1 MDEPIPSITSS
12 REFQKRVLPSRSRRG
27 GPGVGNCET
36 DIMILDTFKRQSEND
51 PLIPKDTPFF
61 LTTDSNL
68 APSEASTSSI
78 NINARGYE
86 RYFDRPDVI
95 EGYREQKM
103 IETPVFEAIGEGEG
117 VVSRFRPRIV
127 ETQAVDT
134 SDEAYLQR
142 HRKYEKFEKRQR
154 LREKEKLQHEQY
166 KLRERVEQLRA
177 MDYSAFLALPASSFA
192 LFPDGQE
199 LDASGQLLNG
209 SSVTEGERRKKEMLA
224 VAESL
229 EERYKILLP
238 PSQKWRKY
246 LSASAE
252 GDEQAELSTAAS
264 TSKRYPLPDDGES
277 EVEEKE
283 LEEDSLSKQPIKLKL
298 NFSKSV
304 EPPVKRSRPTKK
316 EKKYKNDTFVPSPPA
331 ERFEPL
337 SPPTG
342 TPRKIS
348 SLPPSAPSPMHPE
361 IATLSIPDSDQI
373 LITDEID
380 QLAESSQSKFEP
392 LSHKSNEKRFASKR
406 RGRLSRNKLMSPS
419 DVVLDGSAE
428 ALIDELATP
437 TPEAPLPVSQPVR
450 KKRRTTVAV
459 DESSAVFP
467 DKERDKESGSMP
479 PPPHPDAAIWGESIS
494 APVARRSS
502 SRAPPRIKK
511 ECGLVLAAQ
520 NYEKGSSRIRRQRH
534 NIAWGFKV
542 PSDVTDMEMDFELP
556 LWLLH
561 DDTFQLRFSLH
572 IGFEE
577 DPRYTQQINPSFKLN
592 PRFVNGERV
601 CTPENERL
609 VNALET
615 SHREH
620 SEESQSEDSGSEYE
634 DGEGMKKAIVIGGDK
649 LFEIEQQEDEVEPGN
664 IGGEEEEMMI
674 RQKDEGSEL
683 SEDRNND
690 VEGMIVDREEADR
703 EARMAMN
710 KKLW

>member
-1 MDEPIPSITSS
+1 MDEPVPSITSS

-36 DIMILDTFKRQSEND
+36 DLMILDTFKRQSEND

-68 APSEASTSSI
+68 APSEASTSS
-78 NINARGYE
+78 INARGYE

-134 SDEAYLQR
+134 SDEVYLQR

-177 MDYSAFLALPASSFA
+177 MDYSAFLALPASSFP

-209 SSVTEGERRKKEMLA
+209 SSVAEGERRKKEMLA
-224 VAESL
+224 VAQSL

-252 GDEQAELSTAAS
+252 GDEQADLSAAAS
-264 TSKRYPLPDDGES
+264 TSKQYPLPDDRES

-283 LEEDSLSKQPIKLKL
+283 DLEEDSLSKQPIKLKL

-304 EPPVKRSRPTKK
+304 EPPVKRSRPPKK
-316 EKKYKNDTFVPSPPA
+316 EKKYKNDVLFPSPPP
-331 ERFEPL
+331 ERFKPL

-380 QLAESSQSKFEP
+380 QLAESSQSNFEP
-392 LSHKSNEKRFASKR
+392 LSYKSNEKRVASKR
-406 RGRLSRNKLMSPS
+406 RGRLFRNKSMSPS

-428 ALIDELATP
+428 ALVDELATP
-437 TPEAPLPVSQPVR
+437 TPEAPPSVSQPVR

-459 DESSAVFP
+459 DESFAVFP
-467 DKERDKESGSMP
+467 DKESGLMP
-479 PPPHPDAAIWGESIS
+479 PPPPPEAAIWGEFIS
-494 APVARRSS
+494 APVARRSL

-542 PSDVTDMEMDFELP
+542 PSDVTDLEMDFELP

-572 IGFEE
+572 TGFEE
-577 DPRYTQQINPSFKLN
+577 DPRYTQQINPLFKLN
-592 PRFVNGERV
+592 PRFINGERV
-601 CTPENERL
+601 CTPESERL
-609 VNALET
+609 ANALET

-620 SEESQSEDSGSEYE
+620 GEESQSEDSGSECE
-634 DGEGMKKAIVIGGDK
+634 DDEGVKKALVIGGDG
-649 LFEIEQQEDEVEPGN
+649 LFEIEHQEDDVEPGN
-664 IGGEEEEMMI
+664 IGGEEEEKMI
-674 RQKDEGSEL
+674 IRTKDGGGEL
-683 SEDRNND
+683 SEHRNND
-690 VEGMIVDREEADR
+690 VEGMIVHRGETDR
-703 EARMAMN
+703 EARMAVI

>member
-117 VVSRFRPRIV
+117 IVSRFRPRIV

-154 LREKEKLQHEQY
+154 LREKEKLQYEQY

-177 MDYSAFLALPASSFA
+177 MDYSAFLALPASSFP

-229 EERYKILLP
+229 EERYKVLLP

-246 LSASAE
+246 LSASLE
-252 GDEQAELSTAAS
+252 GDEQADLSTAAS

-283 LEEDSLSKQPIKLKL
+283 EPEEDSLSKQRIKLKL

-316 EKKYKNDTFVPSPPA
+316 EKKHKNDTLVPSPPA

-337 SPPTG
+337 PPPTG
-342 TPRKIS
+342 TPKKIS

-361 IATLSIPDSDQI
+361 IATLSISDSDQI

-392 LSHKSNEKRFASKR
+392 LSHKSNEKRVASKR
-406 RGRLSRNKLMSPS
+406 RGRLPRNISMSLS
-419 DVVLDGSAE
+419 DVVPDGSAE

-437 TPEAPLPVSQPVR
+437 TPEAPLSVSQPVR

-467 DKERDKESGSMP
+467 DKESGSMP
-479 PPPHPDAAIWGESIS
+479 PPPPPEAASRGESIS
-494 APVARRSS
+494 APVARRSL

-592 PRFVNGERV
+592 SRFVNGERV
-601 CTPENERL
+601 CTPESERL
-609 VNALET
+609 ANALET

-634 DGEGMKKAIVIGGDK
+634 DDEGMKKTIVIGGDE
-649 LFEIEQQEDEVEPGN
+649 LFDIKQQEDEVEPGN
-664 IGGEEEEMMI
+664 IGGEKEEEMMI
-674 RQKDEGSEL
+674 RKKDEGGDL
-683 SEDRNND
+683 PEDRNHD